1 MKKLIAG
8 LILIPTLAFSF
19 LTPSNHE
26 SEQFAN
32 PGLVA
37 YAASYSD
44 DASDEPR
51 YANQYSKTFQYLN
64 LGETLNNYRGDS
76 VKVGILDSGINYDH
90 EDFMVNNQ
98 TKVQSNSKYYSYNY
112 TQSKWEYYSPA
123 IHGYSCIDDTH
134 GHGTNVAATVAAAIN
149 GIGGTGLAPNVE
161 LYVYKVTSVNSEGKT
176 VYEFGAVQNALTD
189 AKTLGIDVINMSFQ
203 SYEHAVSYGS
213 ESMNASSGCSSILTT
228 WLNTAHNAGIT
239 LVGAAGNFNTDER
252 SYPGSNDYVINVG
265 SLSSD
270 GTTKAPFSNYGS
282 TIDLVAPGYVNVAGI
297 SSNSHYKDTS
307 GTSFSAPL
315 VTAAIAL
322 YKQQNPSAT
331 PNQIEQALYNS
342 CDPIDDTYSEYNN
355 WAGHG
360 SLNVARFLGLEDA
373 PTVDS
378 VSISPSVKTLD
389 LNGTK
394 TVQLSATVN
403 GDNNP
408 SQEVTWSTSDSGL
421 ATVSSSG
428 YVTAKAEGEVTITAT
443 SVLDDTKS
451 GTCTITIKD
460 SSKTPVY
467 TIGWG
472 NASGT
477 AGTYTNFNSASS
489 GSVANLLSYTTAQN
503 SAQNAPFISNT
514 NMLRLY
520 YASSTYGCSITLT
533 PASNIVFKKLIIYSN
548 ATSVTARYS
557 IDRGSDVSITKTSSN
572 YVIDNISVKSSIEI
586 QNANSSNEKIDISK
600 IEITY
605 ETISLTSISI
615 ETHPTKTTYDA
626 GEYFNPSGLVIRRY
640 YSDESSSLYTY
651 ANHTS
656 EFTFSPALNTALKVS
671 DTSVTITYG
680 GKSTSQSIT
689 VNKVKELSS
698 ITISGYTTLYVEGD
712 SFNFGGTVTAHY
724 DDSTSENVTSSAIF
738 AGYTMTT
745 VSQQTVTVSYTYRGT
760 TKTTQY
766 NITVNAGTV
775 DHLVLSG
782 QTTVYSKNASF
793 SFDGTCTAVFVNGY
807 EKVVTPTN
815 VTSPDMTSAGQKEVT
830 VSFTYNSKTVTKSYN
845 ITVNAYRTVI
855 ENVESSIY
863 CTYNFSS
870 FSGTDEITTTSTIQN
885 CYSSSG
891 GITGVTTANK
901 SGKIYKDTKAIRM
914 GTSSASGSLTF
925 DFGTTYITN
934 VSLVAKGWSSSESNC
949 QVNITNGGYIT
960 TIDEKTFE
968 TFNVALSSATNSI
981 TISVS
986 SDNRARIQSITFY
999 RTTSTPQD
1007 IGQSED
1013 CVGLETFINNNMHM
1027 DYTENLGYCKDS
1039 THHYYSTARDAFN
1052 VLNDHQRTLF
1062 TTNAAYTNEWD
1073 RLRTWAEFNGESLNN
1088 QNKLGAIEKIF
1099 ESNQSS
1105 NEMIVLV
1112 VIVSMISLSVIGGYF
1127 YFKNKRE
1134 ISK

>member
-8 LILIPTLAFSF
+8 LLFVSVLAFSF
-19 LTPSNHE
+19 LSPAKNIKY
-26 SEQFAN
+26 AD

-44 DASDEPR
+44 DASDEPN
-51 YANQYSKTFQYLN
+51 YANQYSKTFQYLK
-64 LGETLNNYRGDS
+64 LGESLKSYRGDT

-90 EDFMVNNQ
+90 EDFMVNSQ
-98 TKVQSNSKYYSYNY
+98 TKVQSNSKYYKYNY
-112 TQSKWEYYSPA
+112 SSSKWEYYSPA
-123 IHGYSCIDDTH
+123 IHGYSYIDDTH

-149 GIGGTGLAPNVE
+149 GVGGLGLAPNVE
-161 LYVYKVTSVNSEGKT
+161 LYVYKVTSVNNEGKN

-189 AKTLGIDVINMSFQ
+189 AQSLGIDVINMSFQ
-203 SYEHAVSYGS
+203 SYENAVSYGT
-213 ESMNASSGCSSILTT
+213 ESMGASTGCSSILTD

-239 LVGAAGNFNTDER
+239 LVGAAGNFNTSVP

-265 SLSSD
+265 SLSDDGSD
-270 GTTKAPFSNYGS
+270 KAPFSNYGS

-297 SSNSHYKDTS
+297 DSNSHYKNTS

-322 YKQQNPSAT
+322 YKQKNPSAT
-331 PNQIEQALYNS
+331 PDQIEQALYDS
-342 CDPIDDTYSEYNN
+342 CDPIDDTDSEYNN

-360 SLNVARFLGLEDA
+360 SLNVERFLGLSEDT

-378 VSISPSVKTLD
+378 VTVTPSVKTLD

-394 TVQLSATVN
+394 NVQLSATVN

-408 SQEVTWSTSDSGL
+408 SQEVTWSTSDSNL
-421 ATVSSSG
+421 AIVSSTG

-443 SVLDDTKS
+443 STFDNTKS

-472 NASGT
+472 GASGAT
-477 AGTYTNFNSASS
+477 GTFTNFTSAAS
-489 GSVANLLSYTTAQN
+489 GSVTNLLSFTTAKNDAQ
-503 SAQNAPFISNT
+503 SAPARSSNQ
-514 NMLRLY
+514 LRLY
-520 YASSTYGCSITLT
+520 YGSGNGGSITLT
-533 PASNIVFKKLIIYSN
+533 PANNIVFKKVVVNS
-548 ATSVTARYS
+548 ATSPTVKYSVDGGEKTAVAYSSGKYTIDVTVR
-557 IDRGSDVSITKTSSN
+557 SSLM
-572 YVIDNISVKSSIEI
+572 I
-586 QNANSSNEKIDISK
+586 QNANTTNTQFQITSIA
-600 IEITY
+600 ITY
-605 ETISLTSISI
+605 ETISLTSIEI
-615 ETHPTKTTYDA
+615 TTHPTQTVYDA
-626 GEYFNPSGLVIRRY
+626 GDYFNPSGLVIRRY

-656 EFTFSPALNTALKVS
+656 DFSFSPSLSTALKVS

-689 VNKVKELSS
+689 VNKVKALTS
-698 ITISGYTTLYVEGD
+698 ISISGYTTQFVEGD
-712 SFNFGGTVTAHY
+712 TFSFGGTVTAYY
-724 DDSTSENVTSSAIF
+724 DDSTSENVTSNATF
-738 AGYTMTT
+738 TGYTMTT
-745 VSQQTVTVSYTYRGT
+745 VGQQTVTVSYAYKGVTET
-760 TKTTQY
+760 AQY
-766 NITVNAGTV
+766 NITISAGTV

-782 QTTVYSKNASF
+782 QTIVYSKNASF

-830 VSFTYNSKTVTKSYN
+830 ISFTYNSKTVNESYN

-863 CTYNFSS
+863 CTYDFSS
-870 FSGTDEITTTSTIQN
+870 FSGTNEITATSTIQN

-914 GTSSASGSLTF
+914 GTGNASGSLSF

-934 VSLVAKGWSSSESNC
+934 VSIVAKGWSSSESNC
-949 QVNITNGGYIT
+949 QVNITNGGHIT

-968 TFNVALSSATNSI
+968 TFDVVLSSATNSI

-986 SDNRARIQSITFY
+986 SDNRARIQSIIFY
-999 RTTSTPQD
+999 KTTSTPQD
-1007 IGQSED
+1007 IGQTED
-1013 CVGLETFINNNMHM
+1013 CVGLETFITNNMHM

-1062 TTNAAYTNEWD
+1062 TTNTAYTNEWD
-1073 RLRTWAEFNGESLNN
+1073 RLRTWAEFNNESLNS
-1088 QNKLGAIEKIF
+1088 QNKLGAIEKVN
-1099 ESNQSS
+1099 ESSVS
-1105 NEMIVLV
+1105 TNETIVLV

-1127 YFKNKRE
+1127 YFKNKCE